1 MLFLLL
7 ASMSEEIEY
16 FDIFQCTSYGIVVTD
31 ADGLI
36 RHVNDKSLPILRVD
50 VRQCIGQDIANI
62 LPLIGRS
69 AHQCLATGRDVPG
82 HQILGQRA
90 RLFLNVTPVIRNGK
104 TIGAI
109 CSFQELSIVE
119 TWAKKLDSY
128 KTLNRQL
135 ETIFEASSDGI
146 WVCDGQGMVI
156 SINRA
161 SEVLNGISRKDVI
174 GRNISDLVEHKAFD
188 QSVTAAVMATG
199 RRQTVMQHV
208 AKTDRHLLVTG
219 TPSIDSSGGI
229 ALIVVNERDMTE
241 LNILREQFEESRKIG
256 EKYRDELSEMALL
269 ELKRNEIVA
278 ESNHMRHVLQ
288 TAMKLAHIGAS
299 NILILGESGVGKG
312 LLAKLIHQSS
322 ARQRNPFVEI
332 NCAALPENLLEA
344 ELFGYEKGAFTGASE
359 KGKVGLF
366 EVAQGGTLF
375 LDEIGDMPLA
385 LQAKLLKYLD
395 DRNIRRIGGTQSIR
409 IDCSTIAATNRN
421 LPALVQARQFRED
434 LYYRLKSF
442 ILEIPPL
449 RERPEDIAGLVRAS
463 LQAFNRKYGL
473 TRTIDSRT
481 VQMLMRSAFPGNV
494 RELKNILENAVVLSN
509 SDQIDAFIASSL
521 EDGQEAPALARG
533 AVEGAGQSLAQQ
545 LAAAEKAILLEAART
560 SRTTREMAAA
570 LGISQPSVVRK
581 LRLHGIS
588 PRLIK

>member
-1 MLFLLL
+1 
-7 ASMSEEIEY
+7 MSEEIEY
-16 FDIFQCTSYGIVVTD
+16 YDIFQCTSYGIVVTD
-31 ADGLI
+31 ANGLI

-90 RLFLNVTPVIRNGK
+90 RLFLNVNPIIRNGR

-146 WVCDGQGMVI
+146 WVCDGQGVVI

-161 SEVLNGISRKDVI
+161 SEVLNGINRMDVI
-174 GRNISDLVEHKAFD
+174 GRNIADLVERKAFD
-188 QSVTAAVMATG
+188 QSVTAEVMATG

-219 TPSIDSSGGI
+219 TPSIDSSGNI

-241 LNILREQFEESRKIG
+241 LNNLREQFEESRKIG
-256 EKYRDELSEMALL
+256 EKYRDELSEMALM

-278 ESNHMRHVLQ
+278 ESNPMRHVLQ

-322 ARQRNPFVEI
+322 PRQQNPFVEI

-409 IDCSTIAATNRN
+409 IDCATIAATNRN

-463 LQAFNRKYGL
+463 LQAFNHKYGL
-473 TRTIDSRT
+473 SRTIDSRT
-481 VQMLMRSAFPGNV
+481 VQMLMRYAFPGNV
-494 RELKNILENAVVLSN
+494 RELRNILENAVVLSN
-509 SDQIDAFIASSL
+509 SDQIDVFITSSL
-521 EDGQEAPALARG
+521 ADGQGGQPFSRKDPDRQGRG
-533 AVEGAGQSLAQQ
+533 LMQQ
-545 LAAAEKAILLEAART
+545 LESAEKSILLETALAC
-560 SRTTREMAAA
+560 RTTREMAAA

-581 LRLHGIS
+581 LRHHGIS
-588 PRLIK
+588 LQLIRK

>member
-1 MLFLLL
+1 
-7 ASMSEEIEY
+7 MSEEIEY

-375 LDEIGDMPLA
+375 LDEIGDMPMA

-409 IDCSTIAATNRN
+409 IDCSTIAATTRN

-473 TRTIDSRT
+473 NKTIDSGT
-481 VQMLMRSAFPGNV
+481 VRLLMRYAFPGNV
-494 RELKNILENAVVLSN
+494 RELKNILENAVVLSS
-509 SDQIDAFIASSL
+509 SDHIDGFIASSL
-521 EDGQEAPALARG
+521 GDGQGLPAEAWEVR
-533 AVEGAGQSLAQQ
+533 EWSGQGLSQQ
-545 LAAAEKAILLEAART
+545 MEAAEKSILLEAAR
-560 SRTTREMAAA
+560 SCRTTREMAAA

-581 LRLHGIS
+581 LRQHGIS
-588 PRLIK
+588 LPLIRK

>member
-1 MLFLLL
+1 
-7 ASMSEEIEY
+7 MSEEIEY

-36 RHVNDKSLPILRVD
+36 RHVNDKSLPIQRVD

-90 RLFLNVTPVIRNGK
+90 RLFLNVNPVIRNGQ

-146 WVCDGQGMVI
+146 WVCDGQGVVI

-161 SEVLNGISRKDVI
+161 SEVLNGISRRDVI
-174 GRNISDLVEHKAFD
+174 GRNIADLVEHKAFD
-188 QSVTAAVMATG
+188 QSVTAEVMATG

-256 EKYRDELSEMALL
+256 EKYRDELSEMALM

-278 ESNHMRHVLQ
+278 ESNPMRHVLQ

-421 LPALVQARQFRED
+421 LPALVQSRQFRED

-473 TRTIDSRT
+473 ARTIDSRT

-509 SDQIDAFIASSL
+509 SDQIDAFVASSL
-521 EDGQEAPALARG
+521 ADGQESLAVAFG
-533 AVEGAGQSLAQQ
+533 AVERAGQSLAQQ
-545 LAAAEKAILLEAART
+545 LDAAEKAILLEAART

-581 LRLHGIS
+581 LRQHGIS
-588 PRLIK
+588 LRVINK

>member
-1 MLFLLL
+1 
-7 ASMSEEIEY
+7 MSEEIAY
-16 FDIFQCTSYGIVVTD
+16 FDIFQCTSYGIIVTD
-31 ADGLI
+31 ANGLI
-36 RHVNDKSLPILRVD
+36 CHVNDKSLPILRVD

-69 AHQCLATGRDVPG
+69 AHQCLATGRDIPG
-82 HQILGQRA
+82 HQILGKRA
-90 RLFLNVTPVIRNGK
+90 RLFLNVTPIIRNGQ

-146 WVCDGQGMVI
+146 WVCDGQGVVI

-161 SEVLNGISRKDVI
+161 SEVLNGIRRKDVI
-174 GRNISDLVEHKAFD
+174 GRNIVDLVERKAFD
-188 QSVTAAVMATG
+188 QSVTAEVLATG

-219 TPSIDSSGGI
+219 TPSIDSGGNI

-256 EKYRDELSEMALL
+256 EKYRDELSEMALM

-278 ESNHMRHVLQ
+278 ESNPMRHVLQ
-288 TAMKLAHIGAS
+288 TALKLAHIGAS

-312 LLAKLIHQSS
+312 LLAKLLHQSS
-322 ARQRNPFVEI
+322 PRNQNPFVEI

-366 EVAQGGTLF
+366 ELAQGGTLF

-473 TRTIDSRT
+473 NKTIDSGT
-481 VQMLMRSAFPGNV
+481 VRLLMRYAFPGNV
-494 RELKNILENAVVLSN
+494 RELKNILENAVVLSS
-509 SDQIDAFIASSL
+509 SDHVDGFIASSL
-521 EDGQEAPALARG
+521 GDGQGLPEEVPEVR
-533 AVEGAGQSLAQQ
+533 EWSGQGMSQQ
-545 LAAAEKAILLEAART
+545 MEAAEKSILLEAAR
-560 SRTTREMAAA
+560 SCRTTREMAAA

-581 LRLHGIS
+581 LRQHGIS
-588 PRLIK
+588 LPLIHK

>member
-1 MLFLLL
+1 
-7 ASMSEEIEY
+7 MSEEITY

-31 ADGLI
+31 ANGLI

-50 VRQCIGQDIANI
+50 VRQCLGQDIANI

-69 AHQCLATGRDVPG
+69 AHQCLATGRDIPG
-82 HQILGQRA
+82 HQILGKRA
-90 RLFLNVTPVIRNGK
+90 RLFLNVTPIIRNGQ

-146 WVCDGQGMVI
+146 WVCDGQGVVI

-161 SEVLNGISRKDVI
+161 SEELNGIRRKDVI
-174 GRNISDLVEHKAFD
+174 GRNIADLVERKAFD
-188 QSVTAAVMATG
+188 QSVTAEVMATG

-219 TPSIDSSGGI
+219 TPSIDSGGNL

-256 EKYRDELSEMALL
+256 EKYRDELSEMALM

-278 ESNHMRHVLQ
+278 ESNPMRHVLQ
-288 TAMKLAHIGAS
+288 TALKLAHIGAS

-312 LLAKLIHQSS
+312 LLAKLLHQSS
-322 ARQRNPFVEI
+322 PRNQSPFVEI

-366 EVAQGGTLF
+366 ELAQGGTLF

-409 IDCSTIAATNRN
+409 VDCSTIAATNRN

-473 TRTIDSRT
+473 NKTIDSGT
-481 VQMLMRSAFPGNV
+481 VRLLMRYAFPGNV

-509 SDQIDAFIASSL
+509 SDQIDGFIASSL
-521 EDGQEAPALARG
+521 GDGQGLLAELRG
-533 AVEGAGQSLAQQ
+533 VRDRSGQSLSQQ
-545 LAAAEKAILLEAART
+545 LEAAEKSILLEAART
-560 SRTTREMAAA
+560 CRTTREMAAA

-588 PRLIK
+588 LQLIQK